1 MAEETPGEKTEKPT
15 QKGLRDAAQKGDV
28 LQWKELATA
37 LVVMA
42 GMVWIALAGPA
53 IREAMARML
62 IQGLRFDQK
71 DVLNFAPAA
80 RAYELL
86 GLIAVPIGGIMV
98 ATLIAAIA
106 APAML
111 GSLGFRANA
120 FAHKPEKLNPLS
132 GNKRIFGIQGLIE
145 FVKSLAKVAL
155 LGGRSEEERRVG
167 KEGVSTCR

>member
-1 MAEETPGEKTEKPT
+1 
-15 QKGLRDAAQKGDV
+15 
-28 LQWKELATA
+28 
-37 LVVMA
+37 MA

-53 IREAMARML
+53 IMEAMARML
-62 IQGLRFDQK
+62 IQGLRFDKK
-71 DVLNFAPAA
+71 DVLNFAPDA

-120 FAHKPEKLNPLS
+120 FAPKPEKLNPL
-132 GNKRIFGIQGLIE
+132 
-145 FVKSLAKVAL
+145 
-155 LGGRSEEERRVG
+155 RSEEHTSELQSIMRISYAVFCL
-167 KEGVSTCR
+167 KNNTTHTNQI

>member
-15 QKGLRDAAQKGDV
+15 QKRLRDAAQKGDV
-28 LQWKELATA
+28 LQSKELATA

-53 IREAMARML
+53 IMEAMARIL

-98 ATLIAAIA
+98 ATLNAAHA
-106 APAML
+106 DPAMT
-111 GSLGFRANA
+111 GSLCIRAHA
-120 FAHKPEKLNPLS
+120 FPPKPSTPTTVSVIKL
-132 GNKRIFGIQGLIE
+132 
-145 FVKSLAKVAL
+145 
-155 LGGRSEEERRVG
+155 
-167 KEGVSTCR
+167 